1 MIEPFGR
8 FFGDNKQQS
17 AFIDKVVVTRN
28 YWTHFDSQIEAK
40 AAKEQELWELTARLK
55 ELFQLHLLKLIGF
68 DNVRIEQTLQGRS
81 NLRRLLPSSGL
92 NVPEDSGPG
101 VNP

>member
-8 FFGDNKQQS
+8 FFGDKKQQR
-17 AFIDKVVVTRN
+17 AFIKKVVVTRN
-28 YWTHFDSQIEAK
+28 YWTHFDSRIEAQ

-55 ELFQLHLLKLIGF
+55 ALFQLHLLKLIGF
-68 DNVRIEQTLQGRS
+68 DNVRIEQILQGNS
-81 NLRRLLPSSGL
+81 NLQRLLPSSGL